1 MFKINFKKA
10 FGAVAVASVLLL
22 SAAPAPAKAETFPGL
37 KWVMEKYS
45 DAMRW
50 ELFTKNVGGKTEKW
64 VYVYTKLSNGKVDVQ
79 EYKCEVIY
87 QDRCYVID

>member
-10 FGAVAVASVLLL
+10 IGAMALASVILL

-37 KWVMEKYS
+37 IWVMDKYQ
-45 DAMRW
+45 DASRW
-50 ELFTKNVGGKTEKW
+50 ELVVKDNGEKW
-64 VYVYTKLSNGKVDVQ
+64 VAVYTPVNGKMDVQ

-87 QDRCYVID
+87 QNRCYVID

>member
-10 FGAVAVASVLLL
+10 IGAVALASVLLL

-50 ELFTKNVGGKTEKW
+50 ELVTKSNGEKW
-64 VYVYTKLSNGKVDVQ
+64 VNVYTKLSNGKVDVQ
-79 EYKCEVIY
+79 EYKCEVMY
-87 QDRCYVID
+87 QNRCYVID